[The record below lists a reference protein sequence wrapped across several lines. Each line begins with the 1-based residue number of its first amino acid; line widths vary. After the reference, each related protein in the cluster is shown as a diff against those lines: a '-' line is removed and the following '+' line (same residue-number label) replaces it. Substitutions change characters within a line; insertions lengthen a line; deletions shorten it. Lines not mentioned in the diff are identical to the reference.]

1 MTEETKTAAKE
12 TAAEAATEEVKAEAQ
27 ETETEA
33 KPDKA
38 SKLKSE
44 NKALTAENEKLK
56 KELAETSDK
65 YLRMLAEYDNFRRRT
80 QKEKEG
86 IYADAYESALSAVLP
101 VADNL
106 ERAALCTD
114 GESLSDGVKMIIKQF
129 SEALGKLGVE
139 AYGARGDAFDPV
151 VHNAVMQIEDEELG
165 ENTVAEVLQK
175 GYKKATGYCDTQSS
189 KSRMYKCI
197 AYMKI

>member
-12 TAAEAATEEVKAEAQ
+12 AAAEAATEEVKAEAQ

-80 QKEKEG
+80 QKEKQLLPLILHEQKKKQERRIP
-86 IYADAYESALSAVLP
+86 IYVQKDKEKAYENHRSPS
-101 VADNL
+101 
-106 ERAALCTD
+106 LC
-114 GESLSDGVKMIIKQF
+114 G
-129 SEALGKLGVE
+129 
-139 AYGARGDAFDPV
+139 YR
-151 VHNAVMQIEDEELG
+151 
-165 ENTVAEVLQK
+165 K
-175 GYKKATGYCDTQSS
+175 GYQGIQENY
-189 KSRMYKCI
+189 
-197 AYMKI
+197 

>member
-12 TAAEAATEEVKAEAQ
+12 SAAEAATEEVKAEAQ
-27 ETETEA
+27 ETEA

-44 NKALTAENEKLK
+44 NKALVAENEKPK

-114 GESLSDGVKMIIKQF
+114 GESLADGVKMIIKQF

-175 GYKKATGYCDTQSS
+175 GYKKGD
-189 KSRMYKCI
+189 
-197 AYMKI
+197 KILRHAVVKVANV

>member
-12 TAAEAATEEVKAEAQ
+12 AAAEAATEEVKAEAQ

-139 AYGARGDAFDPV
+139 AYGARGDALDPV

-175 GYKKATGYCDTQSS
+175 GYKKGDRILRHAVV
-189 KSRMYKCI
+189 KV
-197 AYMKI
+197 ANV

>member
-12 TAAEAATEEVKAEAQ
+12 AAAEAATEEVKAEAHDA
-27 ETETEA
+27 ENEA

-175 GYKKATGYCDTQSS
+175 GYKKGDRILRHAVV
-189 KSRMYKCI
+189 KV
-197 AYMKI
+197 ANV

>member
-12 TAAEAATEEVKAEAQ
+12 AAAEAATEEVKAEAR

-38 SKLKSE
+38 S
-44 NKALTAENEKLK
+44 KLK

-114 GESLSDGVKMIIKQF
+114 GESLSDGAKMIIKQF

-175 GYKKATGYCDTQSS
+175 GYKKGDRILRHAVV
-189 KSRMYKCI
+189 KV
-197 AYMKI
+197 ANV

>member
-12 TAAEAATEEVKAEAQ
+12 SAAEAATEEVKAEAQ

-175 GYKKATGYCDTQSS
+175 GYKKGD
-189 KSRMYKCI
+189 
-197 AYMKI
+197 KILRHAVVKVANV

>member
-1 MTEETKTAAKE
+1 MAKKKSSEETAAK
-12 TAAEAATEEVKAEAQ
+12 AENKKVKEEDKKEEEVKE
-27 ETETEA
+27 EKKESNE
-33 KPDKA
+33 
-38 SKLKSE
+38 
-44 NKALTAENEKLK
+44 EKLQ
-56 KELAETSDK
+56 KELAEKSDQL
-65 YLRMLAEYDNFRRRT
+65 LRIAAEYDNFRRRT

-114 GESLSDGVKMIIKQF
+114 GESLADGVKMIIKQF

-139 AYGARGDAFDPV
+139 AYGARGDAFDPI

-175 GYKKATGYCDTQSS
+175 GYKKGD
-189 KSRMYKCI
+189 
-197 AYMKI
+197 KILRHAVVKVANV

>member
-12 TAAEAATEEVKAEAQ
+12 ATAEAATEEVKAEAQ

-175 GYKKATGYCDTQSS
+175 GYKKGDRILRHAVV
-189 KSRMYKCI
+189 KV
-197 AYMKI
+197 ANV

>member
-12 TAAEAATEEVKAEAQ
+12 AAAEAATEEVKAEAQ

-80 QKEKEG
+80 QNEKEG

-175 GYKKATGYCDTQSS
+175 GYKKGDRILRHAVV
-189 KSRMYKCI
+189 KV
-197 AYMKI
+197 ANV

>member
-12 TAAEAATEEVKAEAQ
+12 AAAEAATEEVKAEAQ

-151 VHNAVMQIEDEELG
+151 VHNAVMQIDDEELG

-175 GYKKATGYCDTQSS
+175 GYKKGDRILRHAVV
-189 KSRMYKCI
+189 KV
-197 AYMKI
+197 ANV

>member
-12 TAAEAATEEVKAEAQ
+12 SAAEAATEEVKAEAQ
-27 ETETEA
+27 ETEA
-33 KPDKA
+33 KPDKG

-101 VADNL
+101 VADTL

-114 GESLSDGVKMIIKQF
+114 GESLADGVKMIIKQF

-139 AYGARGDAFDPV
+139 AYGARGDAFDPI

-175 GYKKATGYCDTQSS
+175 GYKKGDRILRHAVV
-189 KSRMYKCI
+189 KV
-197 AYMKI
+197 ANV

>member
-12 TAAEAATEEVKAEAQ
+12 AAAEAATEEVKAEAQ

-151 VHNAVMQIEDEELG
+151 VHNAVMQVEDEELG

-175 GYKKATGYCDTQSS
+175 GYKKGDRILRHAVV
-189 KSRMYKCI
+189 KV
-197 AYMKI
+197 ANV

>member
-12 TAAEAATEEVKAEAQ
+12 AAAEAATEEVKAEAQ

-151 VHNAVMQIEDEELG
+151 VHNAVMQTEDEELG

-175 GYKKATGYCDTQSS
+175 GYKKGDRILRHAVV
-189 KSRMYKCI
+189 KV
-197 AYMKI
+197 ANV

>member
-33 KPDKA
+33 KPDKV

-175 GYKKATGYCDTQSS
+175 GYKKGDRILRHAVV
-189 KSRMYKCI
+189 KV
-197 AYMKI
+197 ANV

>member
-12 TAAEAATEEVKAEAQ
+12 AAAEAATEEVKAEAQ

-114 GESLSDGVKMIIKQF
+114 GESLLDGVKMIIKQF

-175 GYKKATGYCDTQSS
+175 GYKKGDRILRHAVV
-189 KSRMYKCI
+189 KV
-197 AYMKI
+197 ANV

>member
-12 TAAEAATEEVKAEAQ
+12 AAAEAATEEVKAEAQ

-33 KPDKA
+33 KPEKA
-38 SKLKSE
+38 AKLKSE

-175 GYKKATGYCDTQSS
+175 GYKKGDRILRHAVV
-189 KSRMYKCI
+189 KV
-197 AYMKI
+197 ANV

>member
-12 TAAEAATEEVKAEAQ
+12 AAAEAATEEVKAEAQ

-86 IYADAYESALSAVLP
+86 IYADAYESALSAVRP

-175 GYKKATGYCDTQSS
+175 GYKKGDRILRHAVV
-189 KSRMYKCI
+189 KV
-197 AYMKI
+197 ANV

>member
-1 MTEETKTAAKE
+1 MTEETKTVAKE
-12 TAAEAATEEVKAEAQ
+12 AAAEAATEEVKAEAQ

-175 GYKKATGYCDTQSS
+175 GYKKGDRILRHAVV
-189 KSRMYKCI
+189 KV
-197 AYMKI
+197 ANV

>member
-1 MTEETKTAAKE
+1 MTEETKTAAKAA
-12 TAAEAATEEVKAEAQ
+12 AAEAATEEVKAEAQ

-175 GYKKATGYCDTQSS
+175 GYKKGDRILRHAVV
-189 KSRMYKCI
+189 KV
-197 AYMKI
+197 ANV

>member
-12 TAAEAATEEVKAEAQ
+12 VAAEAATEEVKAEAQ

-175 GYKKATGYCDTQSS
+175 GYKKGDRILRHAVV
-189 KSRMYKCI
+189 KV
-197 AYMKI
+197 ANV

>member
-12 TAAEAATEEVKAEAQ
+12 AAAEAATEEVKAEAQ

-44 NKALTAENEKLK
+44 NKALTSENEKLK

-175 GYKKATGYCDTQSS
+175 GYKKGDRILRHAVV
-189 KSRMYKCI
+189 KV
-197 AYMKI
+197 ANV

>member
-12 TAAEAATEEVKAEAQ
+12 AAAEAATEEVKAEAQ

-139 AYGARGDAFDPV
+139 AYGARGDAFAPV

-175 GYKKATGYCDTQSS
+175 GYKKGDRILRHAVV
-189 KSRMYKCI
+189 KV
-197 AYMKI
+197 ANV

>member
-1 MTEETKTAAKE
+1 MTEETKAKAKE
-12 TAAEAATEEVKAEAQ
+12 EAAQAEATAEEVKTEAA
-27 ETETEA
+27 ETEPDA

-44 NKALTAENEKLK
+44 NKALSAENEKLK
-56 KELAETSDK
+56 NALAETSDK

-139 AYGARGDAFDPV
+139 AYGERGEAFDPV
-151 VHNAVMQIEDEELG
+151 MHNAVMQVEDGELG

-175 GYKKATGYCDTQSS
+175 GYKKGD
-189 KSRMYKCI
+189 
-197 AYMKI
+197 KILRHAVVKVANV

>member
-12 TAAEAATEEVKAEAQ
+12 AAAEVATEEVKAEAQ

-175 GYKKATGYCDTQSS
+175 GYKKGDRILRHAVV
-189 KSRMYKCI
+189 KV
-197 AYMKI
+197 ANV

>member
-12 TAAEAATEEVKAEAQ
+12 AAAEAATEEGKAEAQ

-175 GYKKATGYCDTQSS
+175 GYKKGDRILRHAVV
-189 KSRMYKCI
+189 KV
-197 AYMKI
+197 ANV

>member
-12 TAAEAATEEVKAEAQ
+12 AAAEVATEEVKAEAQ

-44 NKALTAENEKLK
+44 NKTLTAENEKLK

-129 SEALGKLGVE
+129 SEALEKLGVE

-175 GYKKATGYCDTQSS
+175 GYKKGDRILRHAVV
-189 KSRMYKCI
+189 KV
-197 AYMKI
+197 ANV

>member
-12 TAAEAATEEVKAEAQ
+12 AAAEAATEEVKAEAQ

-56 KELAETSDK
+56 NELAETSDK

-114 GESLSDGVKMIIKQF
+114 GESPSDGVKMIIKQF

-175 GYKKATGYCDTQSS
+175 GYKKGDRILRHAVV
-189 KSRMYKCI
+189 KV
-197 AYMKI
+197 ANV

>member
-12 TAAEAATEEVKAEAQ
+12 AAAEAATEEVKAEAQ

-80 QKEKEG
+80 QKEREG

-175 GYKKATGYCDTQSS
+175 GYKKGDRILRHAVV
-189 KSRMYKCI
+189 KV
-197 AYMKI
+197 ANV

>member
-12 TAAEAATEEVKAEAQ
+12 AAAEAATEEIKAEAQ

-175 GYKKATGYCDTQSS
+175 GYKKGDRILRHAVV
-189 KSRMYKCI
+189 KV
-197 AYMKI
+197 ANV

>member
-12 TAAEAATEEVKAEAQ
+12 SAAEAATEEVKAEAQ

-114 GESLSDGVKMIIKQF
+114 GESLADGVKMIIKQF

-175 GYKKATGYCDTQSS
+175 GYKKGD
-189 KSRMYKCI
+189 
-197 AYMKI
+197 KILRHAVVKVANV

>member
-12 TAAEAATEEVKAEAQ
+12 AAAEVATEEVKAEAQ

-44 NKALTAENEKLK
+44 NKTLTAENEKLK

-175 GYKKATGYCDTQSS
+175 GYKKGDRILRHAVV
-189 KSRMYKCI
+189 KV
-197 AYMKI
+197 ANV

>member
-139 AYGARGDAFDPV
+139 AYGARGDVFDPV

-175 GYKKATGYCDTQSS
+175 GYKKGDRILRHAVV
-189 KSRMYKCI
+189 KV
-197 AYMKI
+197 ANV

>member
-12 TAAEAATEEVKAEAQ
+12 AAAEAATEEVKAEAQ

-56 KELAETSDK
+56 KELTETSDK

-175 GYKKATGYCDTQSS
+175 GYKKGDRILRHAVV
-189 KSRMYKCI
+189 KV
-197 AYMKI
+197 ANV

>member
-12 TAAEAATEEVKAEAQ
+12 AAAEAATEEVKAEAQ

-44 NKALTAENEKLK
+44 NKALTAENENLK

-175 GYKKATGYCDTQSS
+175 GYKKGDRILRHAVV
-189 KSRMYKCI
+189 KV
-197 AYMKI
+197 ANV

>member
-12 TAAEAATEEVKAEAQ
+12 AEAEAATEEVKAEAQ

-175 GYKKATGYCDTQSS
+175 GYKKGDRILRHAVV
-189 KSRMYKCI
+189 KV
-197 AYMKI
+197 ANV